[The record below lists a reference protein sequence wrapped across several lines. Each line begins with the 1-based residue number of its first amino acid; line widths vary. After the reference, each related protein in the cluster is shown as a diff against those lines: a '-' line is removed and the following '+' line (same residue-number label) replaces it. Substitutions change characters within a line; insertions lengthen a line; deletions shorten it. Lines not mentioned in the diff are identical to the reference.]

1 MHLLLGRVE
10 WKSTN
15 WWPASWTA
23 PLALGGSLAT
33 AELLLSGAGIPSLLV
48 VPRGPRPS
56 CTERGC
62 KACAPS
68 WGARAALTQRGVRVG
83 DKDAVLLHAA
93 CTDAWGAVTLKA
105 LVLQLCPCRR
115 PSELQLPA
123 SRTQSLCFG

>member
-56 CTERGC
+56 
-62 KACAPS
+62 AQS
-68 WGARAALTQRGVRVG
+68 GAARPVPPLGG
-83 DKDAVLLHAA
+83 PVLHSHSEGFGL
-93 CTDAWGAVTLKA
+93 VTRMLS
-105 LVLQLCPCRR
+105 CCM
-115 PSELQLPA
+115 LPA
-123 SRTQSLCFG
+123 RMPGVPSL